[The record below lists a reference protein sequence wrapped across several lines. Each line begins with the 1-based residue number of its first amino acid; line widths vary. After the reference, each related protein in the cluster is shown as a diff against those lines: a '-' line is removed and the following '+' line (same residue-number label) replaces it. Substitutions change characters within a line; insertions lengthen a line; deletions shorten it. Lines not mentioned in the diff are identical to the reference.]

1 MMKSPQG
8 WVQGYN
14 AQIMVEESSGVIVAQ
29 EVSSQGVDTRRL
41 GPMLEI
47 LEQNLTCLGVPETE
61 RCPRLFTADAGYCSE
76 GNLRLLAD
84 RGIDA
89 YVATGRERHHRAGIG
104 GGVPAGTPRRS
115 AMRDKLRTPEGR
127 GVYARRKTITEPV
140 FGCIKQARGFRQFL
154 LRGRRRG
161 VGRIHPG
168 SPHPQPV
175 EAVARRHG
183 GHWVAT
189 GASNKGY
196 VSWNLMADRFQGR
209 KHMDDWKTTPAV
221 APAPPFPLNLRTGS

>member
-1 MMKSPQG
+1 MKSPQG

-41 GPMLEI
+41 EPMLEI
-47 LEQNLTCLGVPETE
+47 LEQNLTRLGVPGME

-127 GVYARRKTITEPV
+127 EVYARRKTITEPV

-154 LRGRRRG
+154 LRGGAG
-161 VGRIHPG
+161 VSG
-168 SPHPQPV
+168 
-175 EAVARRHG
+175 EFTLVALTHNLLKLWRAG
-183 GHWVAT
+183 MAAT
-189 GASNKGY
+189 G
-196 VSWNLMADRFQGR
+196 
-209 KHMDDWKTTPAV
+209 
-221 APAPPFPLNLRTGS
+221 